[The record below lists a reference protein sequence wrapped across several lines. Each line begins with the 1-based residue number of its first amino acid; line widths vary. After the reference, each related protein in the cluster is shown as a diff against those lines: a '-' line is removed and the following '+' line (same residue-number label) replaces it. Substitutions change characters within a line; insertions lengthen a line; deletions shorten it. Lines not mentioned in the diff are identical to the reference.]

1 MRKHLHILFP
11 LNAFTI
17 CLILN
22 IVVLALFVVGV
33 PFLDLM
39 ELKTYDLRFL
49 SARSK
54 KPSPDVVMA
63 VIDEKSL
70 DREGRWPWPRSKI
83 ARLIDLLSQ
92 DGAKVVGF
100 DIAFIEPDENN
111 ILDFIDQLYMKLDT
125 YQGDNT
131 PLKEFIDEKKL
142 EADNDL
148 ILAKAIKDS
157 KAEIVL
163 GHFFY
168 MSRDFLDYQLEPI
181 EIQKRLSRID
191 NSKYPVASYE
201 KPDMEGDPFIHAYA
215 PETNLETLTDA
226 ARSSGYFNMVPDPED
241 GVVRRLD
248 LVFKCGE
255 EIYAPISIQSVWN
268 FLDRPPLVVKVAAY
282 GIEGIHMGERF
293 IPTDEKGRMLI
304 NYLGPEKTLPHFS
317 ISDILE
323 RKLPNGTFTD
333 KIVLVGATAIG
344 VYDKRM
350 TPVSSSGEYPGLEV
364 HATAID
370 NILKGDFLHK
380 PEWTKVY
387 DALAILILGLLTGL
401 FIPRLNAL
409 KGISFASGLFIL
421 QIIITRTLFLRF
433 GLWVNMVYPSLVL
446 ILIYT
451 ALTVYRYLTEER
463 ARKRIKGVLTHYVS
477 SAVVQEV
484 LKSPEKLKLG
494 GEEKELSVLFSDIR
508 GFTTISEDLSPEE
521 LVHLLNEYLTVM
533 TDIILKFNGTLDK
546 YMGDAIMAIYGAPLK
561 QPDHPI
567 MACRSALEMM
577 AGLKKLNKKWIEE
590 GKKPLDVGIGIN
602 TGLMVVGN
610 MGSELRFDYTVMGD
624 SVNLASRLEGANKTY
639 KTNILISETTY
650 EQVKV
655 EFVCMEL
662 DNVRVKGKTQP
673 VRIYQLLGDKKTF
686 NGQMEVI
693 ETFHEGLRLY
703 EQQAW
708 DRAIGVFRD
717 VLSKDKTFRAAQMY
731 IQRAM
736 DLKVN
741 SPPQDWD
748 GVFKNTSEN

>member
-1 MRKHLHILFP
+1 MRKHLHILFS

-17 CLILN
+17 WLTLN
-22 IVVLALFVVGV
+22 IAVLALFIAGV

-49 SARSK
+49 SARDK
-54 KPSPDVVMA
+54 KPSPEVVMA

-83 ARLIDLLSQ
+83 AKLIDLLSQ
-92 DGAKVVGF
+92 DGAKVLGF

-111 ILDFIDQLYMKLDT
+111 IIDFIDQLDMKLDI

-131 PLKEFIDEKKL
+131 PLKKFIDEKKL

-157 KAEIVL
+157 KAEVIL

-168 MSRDFLDYQLEPI
+168 MTPDFLDYRLEPA

-201 KPDMEGDPFIHAYA
+201 KPDMEADPFTHAYA

-226 ARSSGYFNMVPDPED
+226 AGSSGYFNMVPDRED

-248 LVFKCGE
+248 LVFKCGD
-255 EIYAPISIQSVWN
+255 EIYAPMAVQTVWS
-268 FLDRPPLVVKVAAY
+268 FLDRPPLVVKVAGY
-282 GIEGIHMGERF
+282 GIEGIQMGERF

-304 NYLGPEKTLPHFS
+304 NYMGPEKSLPHFS

-323 RKLPNGTFTD
+323 RKFPKGTFTD

-344 VYDKRM
+344 VYDKRT

-364 HATAID
+364 HATVID

-380 PEWTKVY
+380 PEWTRLY
-387 DALAILILGLLTGL
+387 DALAILIIGLLVGL
-401 FIPRLNAL
+401 IIPRLNAL

-421 QIIITRTLFLRF
+421 QIIITRTLFIRF
-433 GLWVNMVYPSLVL
+433 GLWVNMVYPSLILVL
-446 ILIYT
+446 MYT
-451 ALTVYRYLTEER
+451 SLTVYRYLGEER
-463 ARKRIKGVLTHYVS
+463 ERKRIKGAFSHYVS
-477 SAVVQEV
+477 STVVQEM
-484 LKSPEKLKLG
+484 LKSPEKLRLG
-494 GEEKELSVLFSDIR
+494 GEERDLSVLFSDIR
-508 GFTTISEDLSPEE
+508 GFTSISEDLSPEE

-533 TDIILKFNGTLDK
+533 TDIILKYDGTLDK

-561 QPDHPI
+561 QPDHPFR
-567 MACRSALEMM
+567 ACRSALEMM
-577 AGLKKLNKKWIEE
+577 AGLKKLNEKWREE
-590 GKKPLDVGIGIN
+590 GEKPLDVGIGIN
-602 TGLMVVGN
+602 TGNMVVGN

-624 SVNLASRLEGANKTY
+624 AVNLASRLEDANKTY
-639 KTNILISETTY
+639 KTNVLISETTY
-650 EQVKV
+650 EQVKG

-662 DNVRVKGKTQP
+662 DKVRVKGKTKP
-673 VRIYQLLGDKKTF
+673 VRIYELLGDKRIF
-686 NGQMEVI
+686 IGQMEVI
-693 ETFHEGLRLY
+693 ETFHQGLRFY
-703 EQQAW
+703 ERQEW
-708 DRAIGVFRD
+708 DKAIGLFRD

-736 DLKVN
+736 DLKVD

-748 GVFKNTSEN
+748 GVFTITRE

>member
-1 MRKHLHILFP
+1 MRKYLQILYS

-17 CLILN
+17 WIILN
-22 IVVLALFVVGV
+22 IVVLALFIVGV

-49 SARSK
+49 STKNK

-92 DGAKVVGF
+92 DGAKVLGF
-100 DIAFIEPDENN
+100 DVAFIEPDENN
-111 ILDFIDQLYMKLDT
+111 ILDFIDQLDMKLDT
-125 YQGDNT
+125 YQGDKT
-131 PLKEFIDEKKL
+131 PLKKFIDEKRL

-157 KAEIVL
+157 KAEVVL

-168 MSRDFLDYQLEPI
+168 MSRDFLDYELEPI

-201 KPDMEGDPFIHAYA
+201 KPDTEADPFIHAYA
-215 PETNLETLTDA
+215 PETNLETFTDA

-241 GVVRRLD
+241 GVVRRLN

-255 EIYAPISIQSVWN
+255 EIYAPMSVQSVWS
-268 FLDRPPLVVKVAAY
+268 FLDRPPLVVKVAGY
-282 GIEGIHMGERF
+282 GIEGIQIGERF

-323 RKLPNGTFTD
+323 RKFPAGTFTD

-350 TPVSSSGEYPGLEV
+350 TPISSSGEYPGLEV

-380 PEWTKVY
+380 PEWTRLY
-387 DALAILILGLLTGL
+387 DVLAILILGLLTGL

-421 QIIITRTLFLRF
+421 QIIITRTLFTRF
-433 GLWVNMVYPSLVL
+433 GLWVNMVYPSLIL

-451 ALTVYRYLTEER
+451 SLTVYRYLTEER

-477 SAVVQEV
+477 GAVVQEV
-484 LKSPEKLKLG
+484 LKSPEKLRLG
-494 GEEKELSVLFSDIR
+494 GEEKELTVLFSDIR
-508 GFTTISEDLSPEE
+508 GFTTISEDLSPKE

-533 TDIILKFNGTLDK
+533 TDIILKFDGTLDK

-567 MACRSALEMM
+567 RACRSALEMM
-577 AGLKKLNKKWIEE
+577 AGLKKLNEKWVEE

-602 TGLMVVGN
+602 TGVMVVGN

-624 SVNLASRLEGANKTY
+624 SVNLASRLEDANKTY

-662 DNVRVKGKTQP
+662 DKVRVKGKTRP
-673 VRIYQLLGDKKTF
+673 VRIYQLLGDKKTSC
-686 NGQMEVI
+686 GGIELI
-693 ETFHEGLRLY
+693 ETFHEGLRFY
-703 EQQAW
+703 EQQEW
-708 DRAIGVFRD
+708 DKAIGIFKN

-731 IQRAM
+731 VQRAM
-736 DLKVN
+736 DLKVDP
-741 SPPQDWD
+741 PPQDWD
-748 GVFKNTSEN
+748 GVYNITRK